1 MSSPETPPR
10 EIDLVENI
18 PHSFRIGDPEHFQ
31 QDGNRGG
38 VVEDR
43 FRASELDGVEEQP
56 LLAVAQEQV
65 AGDHHLALLESIQ

>member
-10 EIDLVENI
+10 EIDLVESI

-31 QDGNRGG
+31 QDGNGGG
-38 VVEDR
+38 V
-43 FRASELDGVEEQP
+43 VEEQP

-65 AGDHHLALLESIQ
+65 AGDHHLALLESI